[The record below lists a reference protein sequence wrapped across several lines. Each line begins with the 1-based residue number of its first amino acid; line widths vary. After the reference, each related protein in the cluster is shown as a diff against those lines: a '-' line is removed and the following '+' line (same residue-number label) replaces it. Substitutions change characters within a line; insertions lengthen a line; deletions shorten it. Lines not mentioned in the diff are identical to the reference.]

1 MRHPILQ
8 ILLGAYILWGAWNWY
23 TGRPV
28 ATADGVL
35 AADDPQQME
44 VDAAAAAQHRIG
56 HWSLSE
62 RATYKITAR
71 VLARES
77 YHFDP
82 LAALAP
88 EDLALGWGPMSDNR
102 VLKGIEIS
110 QSHRFY
116 FWRSRTMPISRDLII
131 SHSANTHVI
140 PGNALVAKQLSRL
153 RPGEVVTLTGELVDA
168 RRDDG
173 VSIRTSMTRLDT
185 GAGACEVMWVSD
197 VSR

>member
-1 MRHPILQ
+1 MRHPIFQ
-8 ILLGAYILWGAWNWY
+8 VLLGIYVLWGAWNWF

-28 ATADGVL
+28 STADGVL
-35 AADDPQQME
+35 AADEPQQVE
-44 VDAAAAAQHRIG
+44 VAQGEQRQIG
-56 HWSLSE
+56 RWSLSE

-77 YHFDP
+77 YHFDA
-82 LAALAP
+82 LASLAP

-116 FWRSRTMPISRDLII
+116 FWRSTTMPIPRDAII
-131 SHSANTHVI
+131 GHSANTHVI
-140 PGNALVAKQLSRL
+140 PGNALVAKQLARL

-168 RRDDG
+168 RRNDG
-173 VSIRTSMTRLDT
+173 VSINTSMTRLDT
-185 GAGACEVMWVSD
+185 GAGACEVMWVAD
-197 VSR
+197 VSQ

>member
-1 MRHPILQ
+1 MRHPVLQ
-8 ILLGAYILWGAWNWY
+8 VLLGIYVLWGAWNWY

-28 ATADGVL
+28 SAPDGVL
-35 AADDPQQME
+35 AADEPQQ
-44 VDAAAAAQHRIG
+44 VDVAQGEQRQIG
-56 HWSLSE
+56 RWSLNE

-71 VLARES
+71 VLARET
-77 YHFDP
+77 YHFDA
-82 LAALAP
+82 LAGLAP

-116 FWRSRTMPISRDLII
+116 FWRSTTMPIPRDAII

-168 RRDDG
+168 HRSDG

-185 GAGACEVMWVSD
+185 GAGACEVMWVAD
-197 VSR
+197 VSQ